1 MQVRHLASLGFLLGW
16 AFCVLTDPAKDTQ
29 HKVTYNVCDTP
40 VCVERARLINESLN
54 VSVDPCTDFYSYA
67 CGGWM
72 SKHKIPESKPVTGTF
87 ILLDDELRGTLRDI
101 LGNMT
106 LVCENQ
112 NITDKAAI
120 VYNACVAVPDLEDR
134 HDVVLAIMNDSGL
147 AQWPKTRQDKCKKTD
162 ALNPTDVLIQTR
174 ISTILSS
181 AVSRDSQNLSA
192 YVIQLDQLAFS
203 AVGRN
208 QLINQTTNYSKPI
221 IAAYKKVIEVAMK
234 FMKPNLTDSELS
246 ELSGILL
253 AFERKLANM
262 TAPPEKRRD
271 LIKLYHR
278 TTIDEL
284 ERNFSYVPIR
294 ALLQNEFCRVNI
306 TLAHNETVELFA
318 LEYYKKLNE
327 FLKCADTDTLY
338 NYAGLRRILK
348 WAATG
353 SQEFRNASL
362 ELRKVKAGVRVEKPR
377 WQLCVDEVNDAMAE
391 SVGYLYVQRKFSG
404 KAKEEVEDLTRRIM
418 AAFNE
423 SLHTLKWMDNK
434 TRAAA
439 ETKLSKMG
447 TKIGYPNWLFNT
459 TYIENL
465 YNFVPKL
472 SLNAPYGEMM
482 YSIAQNNWKQELLKL
497 RKPYD
502 KDAEWIVGAAVVNAF
517 YSASSNEMVFP
528 SGILQGVFYE
538 HGLPRSINFGAVGM
552 VVGHEMTHGFDDK
565 GSQFD
570 AEGALKQWWTNE
582 TRAEFMKRTK
592 CFVYEYGNIT
602 DKEANMTL
610 NAKNTVGENIADN
623 GGLRMAFEAYSQLL
637 EKKYKRVDTRLK
649 GLEDVSG
656 KQLFFLSNAMVW
668 CRLCRREYLKLQIQ
682 YDPHSPGPY
691 RVNVPM
697 SNLKAFSETFNCPA
711 NSTMNRKDRCSL
723 W

>member
-284 ERNFSYVPIR
+284 ERNFSY
-294 ALLQNEFCRVNI
+294 
-306 TLAHNETVELFA
+306 
-318 LEYYKKLNE
+318 
-327 FLKCADTDTLY
+327 
-338 NYAGLRRILK
+338 
-348 WAATG
+348 
-353 SQEFRNASL
+353 
-362 ELRKVKAGVRVEKPR
+362 
-377 WQLCVDEVNDAMAE
+377 
-391 SVGYLYVQRKFSG
+391 
-404 KAKEEVEDLTRRIM
+404 VEDLTRRIM